1 MCGIAGWIAFDAD
14 LSHQE
19 ETINGMT
26 RSLRTRGPDASGTW
40 VDGHAALGH
49 QRLAVIDL
57 AGGAQPMTARTPDGP
72 VAMTYSGEVYNFVAL
87 RQHLRGRGHPFRT
100 ASDTEVVLRAYLEWG
115 EGLVEHLTGMYAF
128 AIWDGRTDRLLLVRD
143 RLGVKPLYYYPT
155 PDGVLFGSEPKA
167 VLAHPE
173 AEAAVDHDGLREIF
187 LGVKTPGAAVWR
199 GMRELRPGCL
209 ATADRRGV
217 REHTYWRLTAR
228 SHTEDADATAAH
240 VGELLGGAVREQLV
254 ADVPRCLL
262 LSGGLDSSAIAG
274 FAAGA
279 LNGHGERLRTF
290 SVDFQGHADHFTP
303 DHHNVSPDAPYVQE
317 VVKHLGT
324 DHADIVLDAGDLASP
339 EVRRAAVR
347 ARDLPVGRGDMD
359 HSLLRLFTAIRE
371 HSTVALSG
379 EGADEMFGGYW
390 WFHDAAL
397 RAGAGFPWLTAA
409 LGRARQERAFLPQD
423 LADVLDLPG
432 YAVHRYREA
441 VRETPTLDGEGP
453 GQRRSREL
461 LHLHITR
468 SLGGMLERKDRLSM
482 AVGLEVRV
490 PFCDHRVAE
499 YAFNIPWSLHA
510 AQGREKSVLRAAAR
524 PVVPQSVL
532 LRRKSPYPMT
542 RDERYVS
549 ALQEQVRGALAEPGH
564 PVFAL
569 FDRAA
574 AARAGHVAPAEH
586 PRPQALRAALEKF
599 LDLRTWI
606 DLYGPRLRI

>member
-1 MCGIAGWIAFDAD
+1 MCGIAGWVAFDAD

-19 ETINGMT
+19 ETIGAMT

-40 VDGHAALGH
+40 TGRYAALGH
-49 QRLAVIDL
+49 RRLAVIDVE
-57 AGGAQPMTARTPDGP
+57 GGTQPMTVDTPDGP
-72 VAMTYSGEVYNFVAL
+72 VAMTYSGEVYDFVAL

-115 EGLVEHLTGMYAF
+115 ERLVEHLTGMYAF

-143 RLGVKPLYYYPT
+143 RLGIKPLYYYRT
-155 PDGVLFGSEPKA
+155 ADGILFGSEPKA
-167 VLAHPE
+167 VLAHP
-173 AEAAVDHDGLREIF
+173 AVEAAVDHDGLREIF

-199 GMRELRPGCL
+199 GMRELRPAHL
-209 ATADRRGV
+209 ATVDRHGV
-217 REHTYWRLTAR
+217 RERTYWSLTAR
-228 SHTEDADATAAH
+228 PHTEDADATAAH
-240 VGELLGGAVREQLV
+240 VEELLSGAVREQLV

-274 FAAGA
+274 FAAEA
-279 LNGHGERLRTF
+279 LSGHGERLRTF

-317 VVKHLGT
+317 IVKHLDT
-324 DHADIVLDAGDLASP
+324 EHADIVLDAGDLASP
-339 EVRRAAVR
+339 DVRRAAVR

-359 HSLLRLFTAIRE
+359 HSLLQLFTAIRE

-409 LGRARQERAFLPQD
+409 LGRTRQERAFLPPD
-423 LADVLDLPG
+423 LATALDLSG
-432 YAVHRYREA
+432 YAEHRYREA
-441 VRETPTLDGEGP
+441 VGETPALDGESP
-453 GQRRSREL
+453 AQRRSREL

-490 PFCDHRVAE
+490 PFCDHRIAE

-510 AQGREKSVLRAAAR
+510 AQNREKSVLRAAAR
-524 PVVPQSVL
+524 PVVPESVL
-532 LRRKSPYPMT
+532 MRRKSPYPMT
-542 RDERYVS
+542 RDRRYVS
-549 ALQEQVRGALAEPGH
+549 ALQDQVRETLGEPGH

-569 FDRAA
+569 FARAA
-574 AARAGHVAPAEH
+574 ATRAAHAGPTDH

-606 DLYGPRLRI
+606 DLYSPQLRL